1 MRKLNNR
8 PFPSFPRS
16 LFQDEGRCSAFD
28 TEIIFHSHAKKNNF
42 HKKGCAPS
50 LILKVRVFG
59 TWKWPIENGHAS
71 DQYVKIQPLTN

>member
-8 PFPSFPRS
+8 PFRVSPGLCFKTRVGAQPLIQKSFFIPM
-16 LFQDEGRCSAFD
+16 Q
-28 TEIIFHSHAKKNNF
+28 KKNNF

-59 TWKWPIENGHAS
+59 TWKWPIENGHVS
-71 DQYVKIQPLTN
+71 DQYVKIPPLTN